1 MMGGELLEIC
11 DVECRIVTM
20 CCSRSSHSVNA
31 CTVVVNWVP
40 VVVTGDAGVCSLGS
54 DSSFGQRGVTWS
66 EQGMYRQQRMSKRL
80 ASRR

>member
-1 MMGGELLEIC
+1 MMDGKLLEIC
-11 DVECRIVTM
+11 EVECRIVTM

-40 VVVTGDAGVCSLGS
+40 VVVTVDAGDCSLAS
-54 DSSFGQRGVTWS
+54 DSSFRERGVTWS
-66 EQGMYRQQRMSKRL
+66 EQGMYRQQKMSKRL